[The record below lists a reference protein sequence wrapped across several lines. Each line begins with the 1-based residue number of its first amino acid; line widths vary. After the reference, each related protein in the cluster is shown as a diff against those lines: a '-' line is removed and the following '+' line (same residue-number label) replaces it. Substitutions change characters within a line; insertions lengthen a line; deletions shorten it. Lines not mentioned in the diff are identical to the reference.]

1 MKNQAL
7 ISDLESNKNVKK
19 IPAYLGYAA
28 AVMMM
33 AVPLI
38 AKNICESTLPLHG
51 LWKEYLGG
59 MQKIPMHFPGVYFL
73 VFMFLIFKLLYE
85 MGSDAEYI
93 SDAYEDRNIS
103 EQAVMDASN
112 IFLRKLILIT
122 KAPYFLRKSYLPD
135 TDESSAYCYEKYF
148 EGMEIRSYD
157 GNQTDYFFL
166 HHRRWPV
173 RLRIL
178 LIGRYTVR
186 RQAIRLLTAQ
196 QFDFCESDGRVM
208 KFEKDQ
214 MTVRLAYDN
223 FGWSLRGI
231 EICTRDTCSELAAK
245 TQSDREESFEAMLNG
260 AGDTSC

>member
-1 MKNQAL
+1 MK
-7 ISDLESNKNVKK
+7 SNKSVKK

-28 AVMMM
+28 AVMIMT
-33 AVPLI
+33 VPLI

-51 LWKEYLGG
+51 LLKECLESI
-59 MQKIPMHFPGVYFL
+59 QKMPKLFPGVYFL

-93 SDAYEDRNIS
+93 SAAYEDTNLS
-103 EQAVMDASN
+103 EQAVMDAPN

-135 TDESSAYCYEKYF
+135 TGGSAAYRYEKYF
-148 EGMEIRSYD
+148 EGMELRSYD
-157 GNQTDYFFL
+157 GNRTDYFFL
-166 HHRRWPV
+166 HHESWPV

-178 LIGRYTVR
+178 LIGRFTVR

-196 QFDFCESDGRVM
+196 QFDFCESDGRII

-214 MTVRLAYDN
+214 MTVRLTYDN

-231 EICTRDTCSELAAK
+231 EICTVLLNAK
-245 TQSDREESFEAMLNG
+245 
-260 AGDTSC
+260 